1 MSLQIDSSI
10 LSVVLVVGVLGLG
23 LLSENIKVAAIGALA
38 LLVLM
43 VAIKAVYV
51 EPPVILAM
59 IVLALIAL
67 YGDDLMALTGNFSKF
82 SGDVINSK
90 KNSKKNSKE
99 NLIFKAAVEAY
110 ARQVASA
117 GHVFTVDYDYS
128 TKLIEPQGLQLRKK
142 RWFILPDERN
152 VIILGGADTIDQVII
167 NQHDPLPAEWQVGS
181 LVEKRR
187 MHVRVRIKDPET
199 GEERDDVWVRV
210 KAYVATIELKD
221 VPGAVS
227 NVTWEGDIRKLDML
241 DLGEDIEFVI
251 TDKGVVIQV
260 GSVQLEKRIGTK
272 SFMPSWRITPV
283 PGGD

>member
-10 LSVVLVVGVLGLG
+10 LSVVLVVGVLGAG
-23 LLSENIKVAAIGALA
+23 LVSENIKVAAIGALA

-59 IVLALIAL
+59 IALALIAL
-67 YGDDLMALTGNFSKF
+67 YGDDLMALTGDFSKL
-82 SGDVINSK
+82 SGDVTK
-90 KNSKKNSKE
+90 SKE
-99 NLIFKAAVEAY
+99 DPIFKAAVEAY

-128 TKLIEPQGLQLRKK
+128 TKLIESQGLQLRKK

-181 LVEKRR
+181 LVEERR

-221 VPGAVS
+221 APGAVS

-251 TDKGVVIQV
+251 TKEGVVIQV
-260 GSVQLEKRIGTK
+260 GSVQLGKRIGTK

>member
-1 MSLQIDSSI
+1 MSLQIDSSV
-10 LSVVLVVGVLGLG
+10 LSVVLVVGVLGAG
-23 LLSENIKVAAIGALA
+23 LVSENIKVAAIGALA

-59 IVLALIAL
+59 FALALIAL
-67 YGDDLMALTGNFSKF
+67 YGDDLMTLTGNFSKF
-82 SGDVINSK
+82 SGDVTK
-90 KNSKKNSKE
+90 SKE
-99 NLIFKAAVEAY
+99 NPIFKAAVEAY

-128 TKLIEPQGLQLRKK
+128 TKLIESQGLQLRKK

-167 NQHDPLPAEWQVGS
+167 NQYDPLPAEWQVGS

-187 MHVRVRIKDPET
+187 MHVRVRIKDPKT

-260 GSVQLEKRIGTK
+260 GSVQLGKRIGTK

-283 PGGD
+283 PGGE

>member
-10 LSVVLVVGVLGLG
+10 LSVVLVVGVLGTG

-59 IVLALIAL
+59 IALALIAL
-67 YGDDLMALTGNFSKF
+67 YGDDLMALTGDFSKL
-82 SGDVINSK
+82 SGDVTK
-90 KNSKKNSKE
+90 SKE
-99 NLIFKAAVEAY
+99 DPIFKAAVEAY

-128 TKLIEPQGLQLRKK
+128 TKLIESQGLQLRKK

-181 LVEKRR
+181 LVEERR

-199 GEERDDVWVRV
+199 GEERDDVWVRI

-221 VPGAVS
+221 VLSAVS

-251 TDKGVVIQV
+251 TDKGAVIQV
-260 GSVQLEKRIGTK
+260 GSVQLGKRIGTK

>member
-1 MSLQIDSSI
+1 VSLQLDSSV
-10 LSVVLVVGVLGLG
+10 LSVVLVVGVLGAG

-43 VAIKAVYV
+43 VAIKTVYV

-59 IVLALIAL
+59 IALALIAL
-67 YGDDLMALTGNFSKF
+67 YGDDLMALTGDFSKL
-82 SGDVINSK
+82 SGDVTK
-90 KNSKKNSKE
+90 SKE
-99 NLIFKAAVEAY
+99 DPIFKVAVEAY
-110 ARQVASA
+110 AQQVAGA

-128 TKLIEPQGLQLRKK
+128 TKLIESQGLQLREK

-167 NQHDPLPAEWQVGS
+167 NQHDPLSAEWQVGS
-181 LVEKRR
+181 LVEERR
-187 MHVRVRIKDPET
+187 MYVRVRIKDPET

-260 GSVQLEKRIGTK
+260 GSVQLGKRIGTK

-283 PGGD
+283 PGGE